1 MILRADA
8 ILFPDD
14 DPDRPRSVI
23 PPPRSPLSRAAARA
37 FGLDAPVD
45 PDSGVAA
52 GLAPRVGHRSVHDA
66 RGKPRGYPEV
76 THPTLP
82 ASGRVVLFA
91 GPSGGGKSTR
101 LRHLAAAARR
111 AGWRVHDV
119 ARRRLR
125 TGLPAID
132 QFGRGGDGEADLDYA
147 AGHLSRVGLGEAA
160 AMLRLPGE
168 LSDGQRWRL
177 RLAVTVH
184 RVMREAR
191 HGRPTLLVADEF
203 CAVLDRVSACVVAR
217 GLRRTI
223 DRLARVGV
231 PVRAAVATS
240 HDDLSAALLPDET
253 VWCET

>member
-1 MILRADA
+1 MILSADA
-8 ILFPDD
+8 ILPFDD
-14 DPDRPRSVI
+14 EPEPPRPAV
-23 PPPRSPLSRAAARA
+23 PPPRSPLARAAARA
-37 FGLDAPVD
+37 FGLEVP
-45 PDSGVAA
+45 GVAA
-52 GLAPRVGHRSVHDA
+52 GPAPRVGDRPAPDA
-66 RGKPRGYPEV
+66 RGRPRGYVVSPN
-76 THPTLP
+76 LP
-82 ASGRVVLFA
+82 AAGRVILFA

-101 LRHLAAAARR
+101 LRHLSATARR

-119 ARRRLR
+119 ARRRLQAV
-125 TGLPAID
+125 PAVD
-132 QFGRGGDGEADLDYA
+132 QFGRGIDEAADLDYA

-191 HGRPTLLVADEF
+191 AGRPTLLVADEF

-253 VWCET
+253 VWCEV